1 MGSLF
6 RKKKKVP
13 VINKEEQT
21 ILQCKIARDN
31 IKAYIKKLERSSAQK
46 KQKAKE
52 ALKENNKDRAR
63 MNLRQAKMFSE
74 QIKSADKQLEMIEDQ
89 ISQIEIARNQRN
101 AMKVLQ
107 QGNEILKQL
116 HKEVNVEKFEQ
127 IAEDMDEMKAQ
138 QDEIAKFFKSKGL
151 NPEEEEEEINS
162 ELDKLMQA
170 VGYSV
175 DKELPDA
182 ETTKLKKQKEKNRE
196 DKEKQAIAA

>member
-21 ILQCKIARDN
+21 ILQCKIARGN